1 MRDPKS
7 RTQQQERTKM
17 KIIIE
22 IDTKNNRYW
31 KSKSNPNP
39 HPCVELALRNEC
51 ISLLDDLGIR
61 FTVAL
66 VDKCRMNVSKSAE
79 WRNTHVETLTDEYL
93 RLKRKS
99 IKDKIRKQAKEL
111 KGVVT
116 INE

>member
-1 MRDPKS
+1 
-7 RTQQQERTKM
+7 M

-51 ISLLDDLGIR
+51 ISWLDDLGIR
-61 FTVAL
+61 FSVAL
-66 VDKCRMNVSKSAE
+66 VDKSTNGKVVSKCAE
-79 WRNTHVETLTDEYL
+79 WRNTIVKTLTDEYL

-99 IKDKIRKQAKEL
+99 IKDKIRKQAKKLKEL